1 MQFVCNLLGSF
12 MVELMVTSSKWAY
25 ATCWVTQTCCSQS
38 PCPYSRPL
46 LTCASKGDTQTLKGK
61 SGSVSVGSLGPG
73 VHTLLLIPSEHLWIP
88 QKELALKT
96 SGDRWWRELHN
107 NVMYLV
113 PLNHTS
119 QYGFILCDFSHN
131 FKKKHLKRS
140 GLNNNF
146 ATY

>member
-73 VHTLLLIPSEHLWIP
+73 VHTLLLIPSEHLWKVWDLILMEISP
-88 QKELALKT
+88 LLPSYWGCSFALDVEYHFLVGSNNLLSIVDQK
-96 SGDRWWRELHN
+96 
-107 NVMYLV
+107 
-113 PLNHTS
+113 
-119 QYGFILCDFSHN
+119 
-131 FKKKHLKRS
+131 
-140 GLNNNF
+140 
-146 ATY
+146 